1 MVEAQE
7 RFALIKRGP
16 RQETVHQARARLEQ
30 AKQTLALAE
39 TQLGY
44 ATLVS
49 PLAGV
54 VLSKNV
60 EPGEYVAA
68 GTPVVAVGDLEH
80 VWLRAYINET
90 DLGRVKIGQR
100 VDVTTDTYPG
110 KVYEGCVSFLA
121 SQSEFTPKNVQTEK
135 ERVKL
140 VYRVK
145 VDIPN
150 PTMELKPGMVENEE
164 VSMTTQRPHPET
176 ERPMDASLLTFD
188 IPALLAQIKREE
200 TWQKGTRNGMTLL
213 KGQDRDPPSRR
224 AVAASRGVRV
234 LLGIAESSIA
244 VQERSKDH
252 EMEGHS
258 HLAHGV
264 GNPLRHWASHA

>member
-1 MVEAQE
+1 
-7 RFALIKRGP
+7 
-16 RQETVHQARARLEQ
+16 
-30 AKQTLALAE
+30 
-39 TQLGY
+39 
-44 ATLVS
+44 
-49 PLAGV
+49 
-54 VLSKNV
+54 
-60 EPGEYVAA
+60 
-68 GTPVVAVGDLEH
+68 VGDLEH

-100 VDVTTDTYPG
+100 VDVTTGTYPG

-176 ERPMDASLLTFD
+176 ERPMDAPLLTFD

-213 KGQDRDPPSRR
+213 KGQGLRVMLVAMRAGTVIQSHQADSPISLQVIEGVLKFSIDRQTLTLRQGQLLTLRTGIPH
-224 AVAASRGVRV
+224 AVEAVGESAF
-234 LLGIAESSIA
+234 LLT
-244 VQERSKDH
+244 
-252 EMEGHS
+252 
-258 HLAHGV
+258 LATETPHPV
-264 GNPLRHWASHA
+264 EP